1 MRPGRQPVQQPE
13 ERAQCK
19 VLRIHEFLDP
29 ELLARLGHAGHDAA
43 VVDSRTVRH
52 RCVEELDPFGREL
65 QHRALVPFDL
75 AEVFPDG
82 VAAIESDPTQHT
94 RSEAI
99 EWALVAP
106 EAIVEPRDHRDRFR
120 RREDRASA
128 LPGCR
133 QRADDEQ
140 QSLALDRHEMIR
152 ERCAVVRRID
162 GNGGLRQRGNALF
175 GAASRNPYA
184 WRQQHAHVESA
195 RGVSDEVQFTCPEA
209 ATGDDLPAQ
218 RVRPPRDRSRR
229 LRRAG
234 HDAGRDAVSTKRP
247 GEHLLHVLEIAHRA
261 DRSETE
267 ESRYQEDESL
277 RHQRILP
284 VGLQCGTAPTR
295 RGPIARLRAWTFNEI
310 TVRS

>member
-52 RCVEELDPFGREL
+52 RCVEEFNPFGREL

-106 EAIVEPRDHRDRFR
+106 EAIVEPRDHRNRLR
-120 RREDRASA
+120 RGEDRPPA
-128 LPGCR
+128 LPGR
-133 QRADDEQ
+133 RERADDEQ
-140 QSLALDRHEMIR
+140 QRLALDGHEMIR
-152 ERCAVVRRID
+152 ERCAVVRRIHRD
-162 GNGGLRQRGNALF
+162 GRPGQPRDALLR
-175 GAASRNPYA
+175 AASGDLHA
-184 WRQQHAHVESA
+184 GSQQHAHVEPA
-195 RGVSDEVQFTCPEA
+195 RRMADEMQFLRLEA

-229 LRRAG
+229 LRGAG
-234 HDAGRDAVSTKRP
+234 HDAGRDAVSTERP

-277 RHQRILP
+277 PHQWMLP

-295 RGPIARLRAWTFNEI
+295 RGPIARLHAWIFNEI